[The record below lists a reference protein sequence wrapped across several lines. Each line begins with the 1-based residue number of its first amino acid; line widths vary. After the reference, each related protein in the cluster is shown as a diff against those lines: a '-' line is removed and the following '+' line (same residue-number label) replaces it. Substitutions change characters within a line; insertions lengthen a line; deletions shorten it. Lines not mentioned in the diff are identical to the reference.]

1 MFHFGS
7 LQVQENCVGLRFVWN
22 ESGGIC
28 LYVLSLC
35 LMEVTTAI
43 GVGVITLTE
52 NVPECKREEKMLY
65 MLRSFSFSDSCPKKN
80 LFFSFLPCLFSLGE
94 EKQVKKRVWKE
105 GESIKWLNE
114 AT

>member
-7 LQVQENCVGLRFVWN
+7 LQVPKICVGLRFVVWK

-28 LYVLSLC
+28 LHVLSPC

-52 NVPECKREEKMLY
+52 NAPECKREEKMLY
-65 MLRSFSFSDSCPKKN
+65 MLHSFSFSDSCPKKN
-80 LFFSFLPCLFSLGE
+80 IYFFLFTVLFLIGGRKTSQE
-94 EKQVKKRVWKE
+94 EGLE
-105 GESIKWLNE
+105 GR
-114 AT
+114 